1 VSLDA
6 LDRAF
11 NRALRA
17 QGSLGADERVAYD
30 AGARVADLRRAAEV
44 RRSNLEDANMAEV
57 VTNLSQAETAYQAAI
72 SAVSRNE
79 RLTLL
84 DFLR

>member
-1 VSLDA
+1 
-6 LDRAF
+6 
-11 NRALRA
+11 
-17 QGSLGADERVAYD
+17 
-30 AGARVADLRRAAEV
+30 
-44 RRSNLEDANMAEV
+44 MAVV